1 MCSWQF
7 LSDRLVAFPGLFT
20 GVGKASVDILF
31 TVSYLRGGERAG
43 VGDGGDELV
52 SEREEEESVEK
63 EEIKRATL

>member
-1 MCSWQF
+1 MDICVHWE
-7 LSDRLVAFPGLFT
+7 LSEIFFFFFT

>member
-1 MCSWQF
+1 MF
-7 LSDRLVAFPGLFT
+7 TGNYLRYFFFFT